1 MRRRAFLATGLAA
14 VTAGCLSDGGGDDEP
29 GRNETDTTGD
39 GDGTQFQE
47 PDFTAERNQ
56 NLPGEAPDPSAST
69 AGLAPEPEAVD
80 APDVDVDS
88 LATYDPYEESVPL
101 LPVDAAYAWYQRR
114 DARFVDARSLT
125 SYENNRVTGA
135 VQSPAPDVRRGEPLP
150 DDDPVSSWDE
160 NERIVTYCR
169 CPHHLSGQRASE
181 LRAEGRPAFAI
192 DEGFGEWMDRGYPT
206 ASGSNQR
213 QLVARRHVR
222 GRVDPSHAGE
232 FVYVRDAS
240 SDQVEPGV
248 IGEDGT
254 FRVEFYFV
262 DVDADDEITVET
274 PAWSRTAP
282 LADLTD
288 GEIRQRA

>member
-14 VTAGCLSDGGGDDEP
+14 VTAGCLSDGDDPDGGDDSTAP
-29 GRNETDTTGD
+29 TNGTTG
-39 GDGTQFQE
+39 FQD
-47 PDFTAERNQ
+47 PDFSAERNEA
-56 NLPGEAPDPSAST
+56 LPGTAPDASASR

-80 APDVDVDS
+80 APGVDVDA
-88 LATYDPYEESVPL
+88 LPTYDQYEESVPL

-114 DARFVDARSLT
+114 DARFVDARSET
-125 SYENNRVTGA
+125 AFQNSRVAGA
-135 VQSPAPDVRRGEPLP
+135 VLSPAPDVRRGEPLP
-150 DDDPVSSWDE
+150 DDDPVGSWGE
-160 NERIVTYCR
+160 TERIVTYCT

-192 DEGFGEWMDRGYPT
+192 DEGFGEWLDREYPS
-206 ASGSNQR
+206 ASGSPQ
-213 QLVARRHVR
+213 QELAAERRVS

-248 IGEDGT
+248 IADDGT
-254 FRVEFYFV
+254 FDVTFHFV
-262 DVDADDEITVET
+262 DVGADDEITVQT
-274 PAWSRTAP
+274 PDWSRTAP

-288 GEIRQRA
+288 GEIRQRV

>member
-14 VTAGCLSDGGGDDEP
+14 VTAGCLSGDDEP
-29 GRNETDTTGD
+29 GGG
-39 GDGTQFQE
+39 GDGTEPGNASGGTEFQE
-47 PDFTAERNQ
+47 PDFTAEPNEA
-56 NLPGEAPDPSAST
+56 LPGEAPDPSAST
-69 AGLAPEPEAVD
+69 AGLAPVPEAVD
-80 APDVDVDS
+80 APGVDVGS
-88 LATYDPYEESVPL
+88 LPTYDPYEESVPL

-160 NERIVTYCR
+160 TERIVTYCR

-181 LRAEGRPAFAI
+181 LRAEGRHAFAI
-192 DEGFGEWMDRGYPT
+192 DEGFGEWMNRGYPT

-213 QLVARRHVR
+213 QLVAQRHVS

-248 IGEDGT
+248 VGEDGT